1 MTTHTHTHKI
11 REQDVKEEENR
22 DEEKDK
28 EGDEEKDKEG
38 DEEKDEEEDAE
49 HKTQMILQQVHK
61 NRITCNSNIHN
72 NSVIS

>member
-1 MTTHTHTHKI
+1 M
-11 REQDVKEEENR
+11 KEEENR

-28 EGDEEKDKEG
+28 EGNA
-38 DEEKDEEEDAE
+38 EKDEEGAAE
-49 HKTQMILQQVHK
+49 HKTQLILQQVHK